1 MGNLPFA
8 TLPDSKLE
16 IALIYPSY
24 KTQRLRKVMQR
35 ILIVNGL
42 TCVGGSIHPKLL
54 LSVQFFLIDEFLSL
68 EDKLMDDRVSVN
80 FHPKNPGMDEDVIFS
95 LNLNYSVV
103 SIIC

>member
-16 IALIYPSY
+16 IALIYPAY
-24 KTQRLRKVMQR
+24 KTQRLR